1 MIQKTKTKTMTWFK
15 SGILAGALTLLGGGA
30 FAADPPVT
38 ADVLNKLHESD
49 QKEIEAGKLA
59 QKNGQS
65 QQVRDYGKMLVKD
78 HTAAD
83 KKVAGLAK
91 KEKVSLSEGTP
102 TSGGEMNDMSGMAG
116 SAFDRRFAGDMV
128 DDHKKD
134 IAEVTEARD
143 STKDQHLKKLL
154 SDLLPTL
161 QKHEDAAQKIVDTTV
176 K

>member
-1 MIQKTKTKTMTWFK
+1 MTKKTISWFK
-15 SGILAGALTLLGGGA
+15 SGMLAGALMFLGGGA

-38 ADVLNKLHESD
+38 SDVLSKLHESD

-91 KEKVSLSEGTP
+91 KEKVNLTEGAP
-102 TSGGEMNDMSGMAG
+102 SSMSDMSGMAG
-116 SAFDRRFAGDMV
+116 SNFDRTFARDMV

-143 STKDQHLKKLL
+143 NTKDENLKKLL
-154 SDLLPTL
+154 TDLLPTL
-161 QKHEDAAQKIVDTTV
+161 QKHEEAAQKIVDDTV

>member
-1 MIQKTKTKTMTWFK
+1 MIAVRLNWLRNGM
-15 SGILAGALTLLGGGA
+15 LAGALALFGGQA
-30 FAADPPVT
+30 FAADPPAT

-49 QKEIEAGKLA
+49 QKEIEAGKIA

-65 QQVRDYGKMLVKD
+65 KEVRDYGKMLVKD

-83 KKVAGLAK
+83 KKVASLAK
-91 KEKVSLSEGTP
+91 QEKIRLNANEPGVD
-102 TSGGEMNDMSGMAG
+102 EMKDMKAG
-116 SAFDRRFAGDMV
+116 SSFDGRFARDMV

-134 IAEVTEARD
+134 IAEVTDARD
-143 STKDQHLKKLL
+143 STTDDRLKKLL

-161 QKHEDAAQKIVDTTV
+161 QKHEDAAQKLVDTTGAG